1 MFDLI
6 VQIVMVMAPV
16 ALGGIGYLLRQKDAD
31 QQRQLEELQ
40 RQKDALWEKHDEDA
54 ERLQELEL
62 KIASEHYVKRELDG
76 KFDKLESAITGGLNS
91 LGERF
96 DKLAN
101 AMTEHLHRKP

>member
-31 QQRQLEELQ
+31 QQRQLEELV

-54 ERLQELEL
+54 ERLQALEL

-96 DKLAN
+96 DKLAS
-101 AMTEHLHRKP
+101 AMTEHLDRKP